1 MNEENFIAR
10 NHCLKIDFEEKK
22 SLSYSVRSYLFEKF
36 GVWNIWDILPYR
48 WSLYYYDYINPIFK
62 PCNKRLRKVIPRKW
76 ADISSLVVDVNFE
89 FIKAFYEDEYKE
101 GIVDWDATEN
111 HKEFADWLNKA
122 YSYIVIERPM
132 LEKKMLESYPPL
144 RGFDEMF
151 ELKTDENGKK
161 LFEFKDDGV
170 PYEEKYKEVNRLE
183 KEIETKDSEILIELV
198 KRRNYFWT

>member
-1 MNEENFIAR
+1 MNKETFEAR
-10 NHCLKIDFEEKK
+10 NHCLKFDVEEDISFINKIRT
-22 SLSYSVRSYLFEKF
+22 YTFEKF
-36 GVWNIWDILPYR
+36 GIWDIWDILPYR
-48 WSLYYYDYINPIFK
+48 WNMYYYDYIRPIFN
-62 PCNKRLRKVIPRKW
+62 PSNKRLRKAIPRKW
-76 ADISSLVVDVNFE
+76 ADISSLIVDINFE

-111 HKEFADWLNKA
+111 HKEFADWLTKA

-132 LEKKMLESYPPL
+132 LEKKMLDSYPPL

-151 ELKTDENGKK
+151 EPKTDESGKK
-161 LFEFKDDGV
+161 FFEFKDDGV